1 MPKVTKALEGAVKV
15 RVLVA
20 CALGLCDDVIEVDA
34 DDLPGL
40 VGVVDADPAAVE
52 YAESIKKA

>member
-1 MPKVTKALEGAVKV
+1 MAKVTKALEGAVKV

-20 CALGLCDDVIEVDA
+20 CALGHCDDVVEVDV

-40 VGVVDADPAAVE
+40 AGVVDADPAAVE
-52 YAESIKKA
+52 YAESLKEV